1 MGGNIFVLWGLLMT
15 EPEMTH
21 IPKGP
26 GSELPV
32 RGAAA
37 EVSEHSGKPW
47 GKLSPRTKSGSHAGH
62 VLGGCSQLLSLGS
75 LEHPLSLLFLF
86 LFPSLFCIE
95 FILMSGKCSATDLHF
110 SHLPKKG
117 NWSTWAVSWAL
128 NTSAASLPCN
138 FYAVK

>member
-1 MGGNIFVLWGLLMT
+1 MT

-32 RGAAA
+32 RGTVA
-37 EVSEHSGKPW
+37 EVSQDSGKPG
-47 GKLSPRTKSGSHAGH
+47 GKLGPSTKYRSHAGH
-62 VLGGCSQLLSLGS
+62 VVGGCCQLLSLGS
-75 LEHPLSLLFLF
+75 LDPPLSLLFLF
-86 LFPSLFCIE
+86 FQVYV
-95 FILMSGKCSATDLHF
+95 MSGKCSATDLHS

-117 NWSTWAVSWAL
+117 NWSTWAVSWVL